1 MALNNYRVGRPT
13 AVPENGRLRFSK
25 KKRRWTLTF
34 SPKKEVVERVQDEE
48 PHYVPPAQGIVLA
61 EADEEAGRL
70 DLWPL
75 NTTSFSQGLFR
86 PKYQRPRLIRFEGMS
101 GLNAGSA
108 LEVLETLNK
117 LPPGFVRSPHAG
129 LGFDHELRAIP
140 DVLAEHDIDMVVVR
154 SGRRDGLPFIDENR
168 KLTIAKVQFD
178 EVRRAIRRVH
188 DKALDVAGEEK
199 DRVAFNQLLSA
210 ADPSAFP
217 ELPPIYRK
225 NGVVAIIGARSGD
238 ELSARDQGAIV
249 SAARGA
255 VRPLAAREPEAV
267 LQLNRDIEVVTLE
280 RLIAEMKTRLGRDK
294 TEGPWQRFFE
304 KNPFVLRLA
313 FGYPVMKMG
322 EQISVGGT
330 RFDGKGEKIPD
341 FVMKAA
347 ATGNLALVEI
357 KAPRADL
364 FERKPYRTGVYAP
377 ERELVGGVN
386 QLLDQRHKLQTSLP
400 VKKQESGVYD
410 VEAYA
415 VGGILVIGR
424 TPDDRDRQKSLE
436 LFRHDLKSVL
446 VVTYDELLTKL
457 ESLLEFLRATPA
469 STEEQP
475 GP

>member
-1 MALNNYRVGRPT
+1 M
-13 AVPENGRLRFSK
+13 
-25 KKRRWTLTF
+25 
-34 SPKKEVVERVQDEE
+34 QDEE
-48 PHYVPPAQGIVLA
+48 PHYAPPAQGILLA
-61 EADEEAGRL
+61 EADEGAGQL

-86 PKYQRPRLIRFEGMS
+86 PKHHRPRLIRFEGIS
-101 GLNAGSA
+101 GLEAGSA
-108 LEVLETLNK
+108 LDVLELFSK

-129 LGFDHELRAIP
+129 LGFDSELRAIP
-140 DVLAEHDIDMVVVR
+140 ELLSERDIDMVIVR
-154 SGRRDGLPFIDENR
+154 SGRRDGLPFLDDNR
-168 KLTIAKVQFD
+168 NLTIAKVQFD

-188 DKALDVAGEEK
+188 DKALDIAGEEK
-199 DRVAFNQLLSA
+199 DRIAFNALLNA
-210 ADPSAFP
+210 ANPSEFP

-225 NGVVAIIGARSGD
+225 DGVVAMIGARSGE
-238 ELSARDQGAIV
+238 ELSTRDQSAIV

-255 VRPLAAREPEAV
+255 VRPLAARKPEAV
-267 LQLNRDIEVVTLE
+267 LQLSRDIELVTLE
-280 RLIAEMKTRLGRDK
+280 RLIAEMKTRLARDK
-294 TEGPWQRFFE
+294 TERPWQRFFE
-304 KNPFVLRLA
+304 QNPFVLRLA
-313 FGYPVMKMG
+313 FGYPALKMG

-347 ATGNLALVEI
+347 ATGNLALIEI
-357 KAPRADL
+357 KAPGADL
-364 FERKPYRTGVYAP
+364 FEKKPYRAGVYTP
-377 ERELVGGVN
+377 ERDLVGGVN

-446 VVTYDELLTKL
+446 IVTYDELLTKL
-457 ESLLEFLRATPA
+457 ESLLEFLQATPA
-469 STEEQP
+469 SIEELP
-475 GP
+475 GS